1 MSKTDKPVLLIG
13 AVGGDTSEEVF
24 RVLGP
29 TVGDLAIGIPDGEPG
44 LRRFWILFVAERTWR
59 VHPDMELVRENAE
72 NPPGMPPFVPGG
84 YHDFKWFAPKAG
96 ITELSPVETLGYPAE
111 AAESYALFR
120 RLRDEG
126 VFPADA
132 RFQQCLPFPDDA
144 CRLVTN
150 SADSLA
156 LMVDCYIDVLQRD
169 VARLCEI
176 IPPEELVIQWDTNW
190 ETVAIEH
197 GDHLP
202 DTPPMQFKPHGDPMD
217 RYRRYI
223 RKLNAIVPEPVKL
236 GLHLCYGDLH
246 HKHFKDPDDLLA
258 SVKMANAAAEESTR
272 FIDFVHMSVPRHRN
286 DDAYFAPL
294 DDLNI
299 GDTTVYA
306 GLVHYTDGVAGT
318 LERLAAFQR
327 HYGGPLGVA
336 TECGIGRR
344 PIDHSMET
352 LLAIHRDVAAQI

>member
-1 MSKTDKPVLLIG
+1 M
-13 AVGGDTSEEVF
+13 
-24 RVLGP
+24 
-29 TVGDLAIGIPDGEPG
+29 
-44 LRRFWILFVAERTWR
+44 
-59 VHPDMELVRENAE
+59 
-72 NPPGMPPFVPGG
+72 
-84 YHDFKWFAPKAG
+84 
-96 ITELSPVETLGYPAE
+96 
-111 AAESYALFR
+111 
-120 RLRDEG
+120 
-126 VFPADA
+126 
-132 RFQQCLPFPDDA
+132 
-144 CRLVTN
+144 
-150 SADSLA
+150 
-156 LMVDCYIDVLQRD
+156 QRD